1 MCIRPAQSTGHWFE
15 MIAFETSMLFRPSMS
30 LSPSN
35 HQAQHF
41 FSSPWPRFQLLTPQ
55 STSVLA
61 GLTSV
66 LTLVVCLSP
75 AAPDSKLSSGASCLC
90 QSRSLSLF
98 PQLMLHSV
106 SSAAKR
112 TALSP
117 SLCLCCWKCHLPF
130 SQISFVLAFFCWYYL
145 AHSHSC
151 NRSLFDIFLQRGDIS
166 SLFPPSPILLGLFG
180 VFFFFPF
187 DSLSCH
193 YRQQ

>member
-75 AAPDSKLSSGASCLC
+75 AAPDSKLSSGSSCLC

-151 NRSLFDIFLQRGDIS
+151 NRSLFDNIS
-166 SLFPPSPILLGLFG
+166 SERGYFLPFPSLSHPPRPFWS
-180 VFFFFPF
+180 VFFFPF